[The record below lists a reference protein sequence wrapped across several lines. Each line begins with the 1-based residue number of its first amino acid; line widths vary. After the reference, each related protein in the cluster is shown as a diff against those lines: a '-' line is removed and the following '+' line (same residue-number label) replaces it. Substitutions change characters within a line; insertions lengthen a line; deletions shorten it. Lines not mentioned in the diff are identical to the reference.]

1 MHFTPMTIR
10 RTFLHAGAALALC
23 LGNSLVAADL
33 STTALAKPAPP
44 TGHTLFTSVPINN
57 SGVELP
63 PVMPDP
69 SDPLGFLYGSGFEY
83 GGLAM
88 GDVNADGRPDLF
100 IAGSPGRSRLFLQ
113 NADFKFEDVTDAA
126 GVNPG
131 KAWGRGSSFADIDND
146 GDLDL
151 YLAIHDAPNQL
162 FINEGVSDSG
172 LPKFRES
179 AASYGLNLSD
189 ASLMPSFCDYDRD
202 GDLDLYLLTNQFHWP
217 GGAVPKDIIK
227 LNNGR
232 PYLEPK
238 HAKYFQL
245 VSAGKGKVTY
255 KNLGRR
261 DFLFRNDGNGRFTE
275 VSKDSGLS
283 LARGRGLSS
292 TWWDYDGDGWLDL
305 YVGNDWED
313 PDRLYRNQGD
323 GTFKDVVKETVPH
336 TTWFSMGSDIGDL
349 NSDGIMDLF
358 SADMSGTTHYKR
370 KISMG
375 SMNAEQNAFLVTA
388 RPPQYMRNAA
398 FLGTGTKRVLE
409 GAYLMGLANSDWSW
423 CVKLR
428 DFDNDG
434 HCDVF
439 ITNGMAQNIVA
450 TETSDGG
457 KPGADDLRK
466 ERNLAFRNDGHAHFS
481 DVSKD
486 WGIDYFG
493 LSLASS
499 CGDLDRDGDLDLIV
513 INQDESPSIY
523 RNGSTS
529 NRCTVQLKGT
539 LSNKHGLGSILT
551 IKTAT
556 STQTHQA
563 LLTRG
568 YLGSDDPIIT
578 IGLGNAKQIKKLTV
592 NWPSGQ
598 VSQFAN
604 ITANQALVITE
615 PSDKPTQTA
624 TPPSQPQFSR
634 SDIFKQTPHRESPV
648 DDFVREPLLPN
659 KLSQLGP
666 AIAVGDI
673 DGDGDDDLAQGGARG
688 QTTML
693 LLNNGKGG
701 YDARSLSGTE
711 AFEDMGLLWID
722 VDNDG
727 DLDLY
732 AVSGGV
738 ECSPGEPVLQDRL
751 FLSEPGL
758 RFRIA
763 PQGTLPKMLDSGG
776 PITAADFDRDGDMDI
791 FVGSRVVPGAFTTT
805 PTSHLLENIGGKFRD
820 ITQSHAKGLAK
831 TGMVTSATF
840 ADIDNDGWQDLLVG
854 HEWGPIKVFHNK
866 DGKFV
871 DQTTAAGLSKFTG
884 WWNSLAAGDLDND
897 GDLDLVAG
905 NFGHNTKYHATP
917 EKPVMIFA
925 GKFGTDHLQLVEAEY
940 ENDSLF
946 PVRGRSCSTRAIP
959 HLANK
964 FTTFH
969 DFALAEVN
977 EIYEKEHFAQAQ
989 RHEVTTL
996 DTAIFINDGNGKFTF
1011 KPLPHLAQIAPVY
1024 GITLTDLDGDGHRDI
1039 YLAQNFYNPQPETGR
1054 MAGGLSVWLRGDGK
1068 LGFKPVWPKESGLLV
1083 PDDAKSTVLTDIN
1096 NDRVPDLVIGVN
1108 DSPPIVYLNRQK
1120 ARHKIIGI
1128 RLAGQGLGARLTLK
1142 TKSGSTQTAEIN
1154 AGGGYLSQSTTRR
1167 TFSIPKNDT
1176 ITAVT
1181 VQWPNGTRRVYKDN
1195 LANDEII
1202 LRP

>member
-1 MHFTPMTIR
+1 MNLTPKTFR
-10 RTFLHAGAALALC
+10 RAYPIVGTALALC
-23 LGNSLVAADL
+23 LGISLAATGL
-33 STTALAKPAPP
+33 TTTPLAKPASPS
-44 TGHTLFTSVPINN
+44 GETLFSSIPTAS
-57 SGVELP
+57 SGVQLP
-63 PVMPDP
+63 PIQPDP
-69 SDPLGFLYGSGFEY
+69 SGPLGFLYGSGFDA
-83 GGLAM
+83 GGIAV
-88 GDVNADGRPDLF
+88 GDVNGDNKPDLF
-100 IAGSPGRSRLFLQ
+100 ITSTPGRSRLFLQ
-113 NADFKFEDVTDAA
+113 RGNFKFEDVTDAA

-131 KAWGRGSSFADIDND
+131 NVWGRGASFADIDND

-151 YLAIHDAPNQL
+151 YIAIYDAPNQL
-162 FINEGVSDSG
+162 FINEGTNDASM
-172 LPKFRES
+172 PKFREA
-179 AASYGLNLSD
+179 AASHGLHLND
-189 ASLMPSFCDYDRD
+189 ASLMPSFCDYDKD

-217 GGAVPKDIIK
+217 GGTVPKDIIK
-227 LNNGR
+227 LKDGR
-232 PYLEPK
+232 PYLEPI
-238 HAKYFQL
+238 HAKYYQL
-245 VSAGKGKVTY
+245 VSAGKGMVSY

-261 DFLFRNDGNGRFTE
+261 DFLFRNDGKGTFTE
-275 VSKDSGLS
+275 VSKAAGLS

-292 TWWDYDGDGWLDL
+292 TWWDYDADGWLDL

-313 PDRLYRNQGD
+313 PDRLYRNQGN
-323 GTFKDVVKETVPH
+323 GTFKEVIKETVPN

-375 SMNAEQNAFLVTA
+375 SMNAEQNAFLVNA

-398 FLGTGTKRVLE
+398 YLGTRTLRVLE

-423 CVKLR
+423 SVKLR

-439 ITNGMAQNIVA
+439 ITNGMAQNIAA
-450 TETSDGG
+450 TETGEGS

-466 ERNLAFRNDGHAHFS
+466 ERNLAFRNDGHAHFK
-481 DVSKD
+481 DVSKA

-513 INQDESPSIY
+513 INQEESPSVY
-523 RNGSTS
+523 RNDATN
-529 NRCTVQLKGT
+529 NRCTVRLQGT

-551 IKTAT
+551 VETAT

-578 IGLGNAKQIKKLTV
+578 IGLGNETRIKKLTV

-598 VSQFAN
+598 RSHFTDIAK
-604 ITANQALVITE
+604 NQALVITE
-615 PSDKPTQTA
+615 PSGKLTQTT
-624 TPPSQPQFSR
+624 TPAKQPQFTR
-634 SDIFKQTPHRESPV
+634 SEIFKQTPHRESPV
-648 DDFVREPLLPN
+648 DDFLREPLLPN

-688 QTTML
+688 QTTVL
-693 LLNNGKGG
+693 HINDGKGG
-701 YDARSLSGTE
+701 YSARSFGGSETN
-711 AFEDMGLLWID
+711 EDMGLLWID

-738 ECSPGEPVLQDRL
+738 ECLPGDAVLQDRL
-751 FLSEPGL
+751 YLTDPGP

-763 PQGTLPKMLDSGG
+763 PQGTLPKTLDSGG
-776 PITAADFDRDGDMDI
+776 PITAADIDRDGDIDI
-791 FVGSRVVPGAFTTT
+791 FVGGRVVPGAFTET
-805 PTSHLLENIGGKFRD
+805 PTSRLLENNGGKFRD
-820 ITQSHAKGLAK
+820 ITQSHAKGLAQ

-854 HEWGPIKVFHNK
+854 HEWGPIKVFLNK
-866 DGKFV
+866 EGNFT
-871 DQTTAAGLSKFTG
+871 DQTSTAGLSKLTG

-917 EKPVMIFA
+917 EKPVLLFS
-925 GKFGTDHLQLVEAEY
+925 GKFGTNHLQLVEAEY

-959 HLANK
+959 HLASK

-977 EIYEKEHFAQAQ
+977 EIYEKQHFAEAV

-996 DTAIFINDGNGKFTF
+996 DTAIFVNDGKGKFTF
-1011 KPLPHLAQIAPVY
+1011 KPLPHLAQIAPTF
-1024 GITLTDLDGDGHRDI
+1024 GINLTDLDGDGHRDI
-1039 YLAQNFYNPQPETGR
+1039 YLAQNFYSPQPETGR
-1054 MAGGLSVWLRGDGK
+1054 MAGGLSLWLRGDGQ
-1068 LGFKPVWPKESGLLV
+1068 LGFEPVWPAESGLLI
-1083 PDDAKSTVLTDIN
+1083 PEDAKSTVLTDIN
-1096 NDRVPDLVIGVN
+1096 NDRIPDLVIGAN
-1108 DSPPIVYLNRQK
+1108 DTFPIAYLNRSK
-1120 ARHKIIGI
+1120 EGHKMIGV
-1128 RLAGQGLGARLTLK
+1128 RLAGQSIGARVTLK
-1142 TKSGSTQTAEIN
+1142 TKTGSIQTGEIT
-1154 AGGGYLSQSTTRR
+1154 AGSGYLSQSTARL
-1167 TFSIPKNDT
+1167 TFSIPNKDALT
-1176 ITAVT
+1176 SIT
-1181 VQWPNGTRRVYKDN
+1181 VQWPNGTKREYQED
-1195 LANDEII
+1195 LAKDEIF